1 MATQKKTGRRS
12 AVPKK
17 DKGTSSPTVAE
28 LLLEIGVQELPY
40 QFIAPALAS
49 LKESAERLFND
60 QRLTFQSVRTMGT
73 PRRLTIAVDGL
84 AARQASMV
92 KEVMG
97 PSKTVAFDQAGQPT
111 RAAIGFAAGQSI
123 AVQEL
128 QVRQTPKGE
137 YLFAVKREEGYPAA
151 AVLVDTLPQLVSGL
165 AFPKA
170 MKWNET
176 GVRFARPIRWLVA
189 LYGGSVRP
197 LEAAAIT
204 ASTQKQRHRAL
215 GGGKWVAVRDAAS
228 YINTLER
235 QGVIV
240 DPQRRRNLI
249 EEQIA
254 VICHKTGYQLN
265 EDEALLD
272 QAVYSTEQ
280 PIAVIG
286 SFKDAYLDVPEEI
299 LITSMKEH
307 QGFFSLRQKNSGKL
321 AAHFITV
328 VNNRAKDMAL
338 IREGNERVLAA
349 RLADAKFFFDEDR
362 KVRLEERTK

>member
-28 LLLEIGVQELPY
+28 LLLEIGVEELPY

-189 LYGGSVRP
+189 LYGGSVLP
-197 LEAAAIT
+197 IEAAA
-204 ASTQKQRHRAL
+204 
-215 GGGKWVAVRDAAS
+215 
-228 YINTLER
+228 
-235 QGVIV
+235 
-240 DPQRRRNLI
+240 
-249 EEQIA
+249 
-254 VICHKTGYQLN
+254 
-265 EDEALLD
+265 
-272 QAVYSTEQ
+272 
-280 PIAVIG
+280 
-286 SFKDAYLDVPEEI
+286 
-299 LITSMKEH
+299 
-307 QGFFSLRQKNSGKL
+307 
-321 AAHFITV
+321 
-328 VNNRAKDMAL
+328 
-338 IREGNERVLAA
+338 
-349 RLADAKFFFDEDR
+349 
-362 KVRLEERTK
+362 